1 MDRKTE
7 LAEQEGTRW
16 AEFEAALRAIPR
28 ERWDE
33 PGAVPGWTLRAVVR
47 HVAGWLEDLVMHLE
61 EMRDGT
67 FVDPNESDE
76 EINARNARFA
86 EQAVSMD
93 ADAVWDGLLAARAAA
108 LALWAELPTVDA
120 AAVEWFVGETTEHYE
135 EHLPDLRRLAGG

>member
-1 MDRKTE
+1 MDRQTE
-7 LAEQEGTRW
+7 LSDQEAERW
-16 AEFEAALRAIPR
+16 LQFEAALQAVPR

-33 PGAVPGWTLRAVVR
+33 AGAVPGWTLKAIVR
-47 HVAGWLEDLVMHLE
+47 HVAGWLEDLVAHLG

-76 EINARNARFA
+76 AIDARNARFA

-93 ADAVWDGLLAARAAA
+93 ADEVWNGLLTARAAA
-108 LALWAELPTVDA
+108 LARWAELTMIDA

-135 EHLPDLRRLAGG
+135 EHLPDLRRVAAG